1 MAFTRSVHE
10 TLKKYQLVDGF
21 DVVFDMEKS
30 QGVWLHDSVTQEKY
44 LDCFTC
50 FASWPIGYNH
60 PMMTEPEFFNKISKV
75 SINNPVNSDLYTRE
89 MAEFVEMFATYAS
102 PDGFNN
108 HFWVA
113 GGALAIE
120 NALKTAFDWK
130 ARKLGRKI
138 GDTCEDLVIIHLREA
153 FHGRSGYTMSL
164 TNTDPVKTG
173 LFPKFDWPRIH
184 NPCIEYDLDGNVS
197 NDIAASESQSKK
209 DLDAAFSKH
218 GDRVA
223 GIIVE
228 PMQGEGGDNHFRS
241 EFLQML
247 RDYSDN
253 HDCLLIFDEIQ
264 TGVGITGKMWAHQ
277 NFNGVIPDIISFGK
291 KTQCCGIFVGER
303 IDEVDENVFNISSRL
318 NSTWGG
324 NLADMVRFSLYLE
337 IIEEEGLVEKAAE
350 SGKYLLK
357 NLEDLQNEYSHL
369 VSNSRGR
376 GLFCAFDLP
385 DGISRDKM
393 ANYIMDEGAIVL
405 GSGVK
410 SIRFRPHLNISRD
423 EIDLGVDM
431 IRKALGRF

>member
-75 SINNPVNSDLYTRE
+75 SINNPANSDLYTRE
-89 MAEFVEMFATYAS
+89 MAEFVEMFATHAS

-173 LFPKFDWPRIH
+173 MFPKFDWPRIH

-218 GDRVA
+218 GDKVA

-264 TGVGITGKMWAHQ
+264 TGFWGSGKPWMWQHHGIA
-277 NFNGVIPDIISFGK
+277 PDIAAFGK
-291 KTQCCGIFVGER
+291 KTQVCGIYANNRVK
-303 IDEVDENVFNISSRL
+303 EVDNNVFTMSSRI

-324 NLADMVRFSLYLE
+324 NLVDMVRSKRFIE
-337 IIEEEGLVEKAAE
+337 IILQ
-350 SGKYLLK
+350 
-357 NLEDLQNEYSHL
+357 EDLGENIL
-369 VSNSRGR
+369 KRGAEFVTGLRAMAKEKGTFTNVR
-376 GLFCAFDLP
+376 GVGSLSAFTLDTPEARNAMIGRMMENKLLAL
-385 DGISRDKM
+385 K
-393 ANYIMDEGAIVL
+393 
-405 GSGVK
+405 SGPR
-410 SIRFRPHLNISRD
+410 SIRFRMPLIMSKD
-423 EIDLGVDM
+423 EVSDALRRVDSS
-431 IRKALGRF
+431 L